1 MSKVEAGNNVSVH
14 YVGTFTDGEK
24 FDSSR
29 DRGETLSF
37 EVGSGQMIAGFDA
50 AVVGMSVGE
59 TKTVTI
65 EPKDAY
71 GERNKNAIQEV
82 PRENF
87 PEGFALKEGAT
98 VSGRDQ
104 DDRPMIAKI
113 ISFNDESVNLDFN
126 HPLAGKQLNF
136 EVELVSIN

>member
-1 MSKVEAGNNVSVH
+1 MSKVEAGNNISVH

-29 DRGETLSF
+29 DRGQTLSF
-37 EVGSGQMIAGFDA
+37 EAGSGQMIAGFDA

-59 TKTVTI
+59 TKTITL
-65 EPKDAY
+65 EPEDAY
-71 GERNKNAIQEV
+71 GPRDENAIQEV
-82 PRENF
+82 PRANF
-87 PEGFALKEGAT
+87 PEGFNLIEGAT
-98 VSGRDQ
+98 VSGQDQ
-104 DDRPMIAKI
+104 DNRPMIAKI

-136 EVELVSIN
+136 EIELVSIN

>member
-71 GERNKNAIQEV
+71 GERNENAIQEV

-87 PEGFALKEGAT
+87 PEGFGLKEGAT

>member
-1 MSKVEAGNNVSVH
+1 MSKVESGNNISVH

-29 DRGETLSF
+29 DRGEALTF
-37 EVGSGQMIAGFDA
+37 EVGAGQMIPGFDA
-50 AVVGMSVGE
+50 AVVGMTIGE

-65 EPKDAY
+65 NPGDAY
-71 GERNKNAIQEV
+71 GERNEDAIQEV
-82 PRENF
+82 SRTNF
-87 PEGFALKEGAT
+87 PEGFELVEGAT

-104 DDRPMIAKI
+104 DNRPMIAKI
-113 ISFNDESVNLDFN
+113 ISFNEENVNLDFN
-126 HPLAGKQLNF
+126 HPLAGKKLNF

>member
-71 GERNKNAIQEV
+71 GERNENAIQEV
-82 PRENF
+82 PRSNF
-87 PEGFALKEGAT
+87 PEGFNLIEGAT

-104 DDRPMIAKI
+104 DNRPMIAKI
-113 ISFNDESVNLDFN
+113 ISFNDENVNLDFN

-136 EVELVSIN
+136 EVELVSID